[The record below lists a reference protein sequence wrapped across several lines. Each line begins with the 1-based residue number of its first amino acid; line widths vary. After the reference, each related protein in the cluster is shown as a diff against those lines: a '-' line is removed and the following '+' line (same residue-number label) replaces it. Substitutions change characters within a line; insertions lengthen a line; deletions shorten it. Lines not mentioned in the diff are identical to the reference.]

1 MFERP
6 LRAKGVALVLWR
18 VALLLFIPALH
29 TVNAIGAPEA
39 EPTPDQL
46 LFVPPP
52 VQGVISLGVY
62 DNDGKLIRV
71 LKKAAELDSFKV
83 AADGLVIDWDKT
95 DGSGK
100 QVPNGKYFARGV
112 MVGDFTVQGVAFH
125 LNAWIDSTSN
135 PRVRKIISTTL
146 LDSLR
151 PAAIAEVPQSEIAV
165 LDTDGNQTKAIP
177 LAFNA
182 ATIKTTGPAL
192 LVFDS
197 TQLMV
202 VDPVSG
208 SPGPQQTFP
217 DIRDADALGDR
228 IVVLSGNQVRYQTS
242 GVSQELKSPAEDLF
256 RCAMLSSSIV
266 VASKGANIWRLSGQE
281 FVALDSGETGELL
294 DMNAGAQDSVWLLVK
309 TTSATLLKQID
320 SSGKLLRE
328 IELPPELRTVA
339 RLGAARDRDAL
350 LLISENGPTQQ
361 VIGIRFQTANRQKSI
376 WEKWFDRSLTTY
388 RFFDLKDGK
397 VVPADTRVESPAVFV
412 KPANDPMENTRQ
424 AQFQLSAVADD
435 SGAWITDSDGL
446 PLIQVCTTTNIKQ
459 TRCVSDGANGLR
471 VYVSDGTV
479 VEEYHLP
486 NLENL
491 FRFDAGSFD

>member
-52 VQGVISLGVY
+52 VQGVISLGIY

-151 PAAIAEVPQSEIAV
+151 PAAIAEVP
-165 LDTDGNQTKAIP
+165 
-177 LAFNA
+177 
-182 ATIKTTGPAL
+182 
-192 LVFDS
+192 
-197 TQLMV
+197 
-202 VDPVSG
+202 
-208 SPGPQQTFP
+208 
-217 DIRDADALGDR
+217 
-228 IVVLSGNQVRYQTS
+228 
-242 GVSQELKSPAEDLF
+242 
-256 RCAMLSSSIV
+256 
-266 VASKGANIWRLSGQE
+266 
-281 FVALDSGETGELL
+281 
-294 DMNAGAQDSVWLLVK
+294 
-309 TTSATLLKQID
+309 
-320 SSGKLLRE
+320 
-328 IELPPELRTVA
+328 
-339 RLGAARDRDAL
+339 
-350 LLISENGPTQQ
+350 
-361 VIGIRFQTANRQKSI
+361 
-376 WEKWFDRSLTTY
+376 
-388 RFFDLKDGK
+388 
-397 VVPADTRVESPAVFV
+397 
-412 KPANDPMENTRQ
+412 
-424 AQFQLSAVADD
+424 
-435 SGAWITDSDGL
+435 
-446 PLIQVCTTTNIKQ
+446 
-459 TRCVSDGANGLR
+459 
-471 VYVSDGTV
+471 
-479 VEEYHLP
+479 
-486 NLENL
+486 
-491 FRFDAGSFD
+491 